1 MLALCFRG
9 WLRTSSSGLLQ
20 NAPILWRWLPRRPD
34 GGMHHQEVRMR
45 KFVAVAFG
53 LFVPFIAAAQGAD
66 SSAVRAVT
74 LPEGTEFSVVTV
86 DEINGKSA
94 SKGDIVKLTMPAPIA
109 IDNIVVVGK
118 DAYVRGEVADVKHA
132 GHFGR
137 GGSLSLMVTSVT
149 AIDGQH
155 IPLRASRS
163 KAGKDHTG
171 ATVAL
176 TVLFGPL
183 GLLKHGNDVVYK
195 PGTDVKVFTDSTV
208 VVHVPIVASS
218 GR

>member
-1 MLALCFRG
+1 MRKIAAVALCM
-9 WLRTSSSGLLQ
+9 L
-20 NAPILWRWLPRRPD
+20 
-34 GGMHHQEVRMR
+34 
-45 KFVAVAFG
+45 
-53 LFVPFIAAAQGAD
+53 VPFIAGAQDATAAPAAIH
-66 SSAVRAVT
+66 SVT

-86 DEINGKSA
+86 DEINGKNA
-94 SKGDIVKLTMPAPIA
+94 AKGDVVKLVMPAPIA
-109 IDNIVVVGK
+109 IDNVVVIGK

-137 GGSLSLMVTSVT
+137 GGSMSLTVTSVT
-149 AIDGQH
+149 AVDGQH

-163 KAGKDHTG
+163 KGGKDHTG

-195 PGTDVKVFTDSTV
+195 AGTEVKVFTDSTV
-208 VVHVPIVASS
+208 TVHVPIVATSTP
-218 GR
+218 

>member
-1 MLALCFRG
+1 MVTAPPGRRQCSHEESKMRKIAAVALC
-9 WLRTSSSGLLQ
+9 LL
-20 NAPILWRWLPRRPD
+20 A
-34 GGMHHQEVRMR
+34 
-45 KFVAVAFG
+45 
-53 LFVPFIAAAQGAD
+53 PFIAVAQGS
-66 SSAVRAVT
+66 SSATTHSVT

-86 DEINGKSA
+86 NEINGKTA
-94 SKGDIVKLTMPAPIA
+94 AKGDIVKLVMPAPVA
-109 IDNIVVVGK
+109 IDNVVVVGK
-118 DAYVRGEVADVKHA
+118 DGYVRGEVADVKHA

-137 GGSLSLMVTSVT
+137 GGSMSLMVTSVT

-195 PGTDVKVFTDSTV
+195 AGTEVKVFTDSTV
-208 VVHVPIVASS
+208 IVNVPIVASTTP
-218 GR
+218 